1 MQAVEHTERE
11 HSIVGASGY
20 SRWSKCPGSV
30 ARSKGYGNTTSV
42 YAAEGTLAHE
52 ISDQC
57 LKDNLRPSTFLDTRH
72 TVAGFDFTVSEEMV
86 DAVDLY
92 VSTVRDEYDEKA
104 GDWLFVEHRFHLE
117 RLHPAL
123 FGTNDAGVYHPA
135 MRKLVIFDLKYGA
148 GIRVAAENNGQLLYY
163 AIGAMEQ
170 MGPDK
175 PVDEIEIVIVQP
187 RGGGEPV
194 KRWSLSLM
202 ELFAFAGDLVTAV
215 ERTEDPNALLASG
228 EHCRFCAARGD
239 CPQLRE
245 DAFAAARADFSPL
258 SGDIEP
264 LPTPAQMP
272 VQSIAQLLDAAHL
285 IGIWIGAVQEHAF
298 AAMSDGTLDIPE
310 WKLVPKRA
318 VRRWINPEDAMTT
331 FDSLGLGAVD
341 YMTEPKLRTPAQ
353 VEKLLAKGD
362 RKVVADL
369 VTAESSGM
377 SLAPSSDHRE
387 DLRRLAERDFDPVD
401 PAEFS

>member
-1 MQAVEHTERE
+1 
-11 HSIVGASGY
+11 
-20 SRWSKCPGSV
+20 
-30 ARSKGYGNTTSV
+30 
-42 YAAEGTLAHE
+42 
-52 ISDQC
+52 
-57 LKDNLRPSTFLDTRH
+57 
-72 TVAGFDFTVSEEMV
+72 
-86 DAVDLY
+86 
-92 VSTVRDEYDEKA
+92 
-104 GDWLFVEHRFHLE
+104 
-117 RLHPAL
+117 
-123 FGTNDAGVYHPA
+123 
-135 MRKLVIFDLKYGA
+135 
-148 GIRVAAENNGQLLYY
+148 
-163 AIGAMEQ
+163 
-170 MGPDK
+170 
-175 PVDEIEIVIVQP
+175 
-187 RGGGEPV
+187 
-194 KRWSLSLM
+194 
-202 ELFAFAGDLVTAV
+202 
-215 ERTEDPNALLASG
+215 
-228 EHCRFCAARGD
+228 
-239 CPQLRE
+239 
-245 DAFAAARADFSPL
+245 
-258 SGDIEP
+258 
-264 LPTPAQMP
+264 MP

-318 VRRWINPEDAMTT
+318 VRRWINPEDAMAT